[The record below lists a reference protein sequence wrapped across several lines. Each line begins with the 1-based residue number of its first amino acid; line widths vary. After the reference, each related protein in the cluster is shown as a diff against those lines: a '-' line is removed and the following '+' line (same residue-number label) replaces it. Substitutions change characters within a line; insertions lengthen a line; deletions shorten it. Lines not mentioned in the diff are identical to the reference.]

1 MNWFRSN
8 KKLPSDGIPIRHA
21 KRSPGNNAT
30 PEEIFEVWGDL
41 LDLSDREATEIAQL
55 GQQATLH
62 MHTQIALLLDDQ
74 QKAEVEWCSDSEG
87 HPYLLIKWQG
97 LQGEL
102 GVRPFGRCLDL
113 FGMLIIPKGLIINSD
128 PNPLVRLSKLDASK
142 RRNVT
147 IFQSLLKYV
156 LDQTGEALDEQ
167 RII

>member
-1 MNWFRSN
+1 MSWFRS
-8 KKLPSDGIPIRHA
+8 KKTPSDSPPIRHA

-41 LDLSDREATEIAQL
+41 LDLSDREATEIARL
-55 GQQATLH
+55 GQKAMLY
-62 MHTQIALLLDDQ
+62 MHTQIAMLLDDQ
-74 QKAEVEWCSDSEG
+74 QKAEVEWCSDSDDY
-87 HPYLLIKWQG
+87 PYLLITWKG

-113 FGMLIIPKGLIINSD
+113 FGILIIPKGLIINSD
-128 PNPLVRLSKLDASK
+128 PNPLVRLSKLDAAK

-167 RII
+167 RIV